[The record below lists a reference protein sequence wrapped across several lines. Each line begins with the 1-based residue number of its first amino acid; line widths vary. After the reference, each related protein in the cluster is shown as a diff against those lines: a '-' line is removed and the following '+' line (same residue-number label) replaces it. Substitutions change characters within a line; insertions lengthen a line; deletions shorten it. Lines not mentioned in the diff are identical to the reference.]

1 MAWLLNEDEAL
12 KNKLSGITVQETAL
26 PDPVP
31 VAVRFTVPEDEYADL
46 TFPLITL
53 TQAQVQRAPE
63 RESRGVV
70 QLRALPEGTDVTKGP
85 YYAEVPVPYDI
96 DYQVVLYTR
105 TRIHLTY
112 LVGLLATF
120 PYLPER
126 FGFLEVPQD
135 NTVRRLDLL
144 GGPELDA
151 GRDANGKRLFTATYR
166 VRVSTELFLMDGTP
180 QTYNTVST
188 VNVDA
193 HEYNPRTP
201 G

>member
-1 MAWLLNEDEAL
+1 MAWLLNEDAAL
-12 KNKLSGITVQETAL
+12 KAKLSGITVQEAAL
-26 PDPVP
+26 PTPVP
-31 VAVRFTVPEDEYADL
+31 VDVRFTVPEDEYADL

-53 TQAQVQRAPE
+53 TQARVARAPE

-70 QLRALPEGTDVTKGP
+70 ELRALPEGVDPALGP
-85 YYAEVPVPYDI
+85 YYAEVPVPFDI
-96 DYQVVLYTR
+96 DYQAVLYTR
-105 TRIHLTY
+105 TNSHRSY
-112 LVGLLATF
+112 LVATLATF

-151 GRDANGKRLFTATYR
+151 GRDADNKRLFTATYR

-180 QTYNTVST
+180 RNYSTVST

-193 HEYNPRTP
+193 HQYHPRTP